1 MRRRRGLT
9 GRPIARTLVHIPH
22 GSERSSHMSRSSSST
37 SRPRQPPPEGVCMSN
52 TRPTA
57 PPQPPALGDP
67 QQMRRVLF
75 SSFLGSAVEFYDFLL
90 YGTAAALVFGQLFFS
105 DLSPVVATIAS
116 FGTLAVGYIVR
127 PLGGVIFGHFGDR
140 IGRKSMLVLTMTLMG
155 AASPILLVLLR
166 LIQGFAVGGEWGGA
180 ALMALEHSDE
190 KNRGFSAS
198 FANMGA
204 PAGAVLSTV
213 VLAIVTLLPGD
224 AFLSWGWRIPFLLSA
239 VLVGIGLYVRLKVT
253 ESPLFEQ
260 EVVTAVAS
268 EKKHLP
274 IIDVLRNNPT
284 SVLLGVGAGL
294 GAFALQALMATF
306 ALTIGVQAGLTR
318 STVLWL
324 FAAGSFLQIFALPAY
339 AALSDRI
346 GRRPV
351 MITGCIAAI
360 IAIYPILLLIA
371 SGNVLGVLLG
381 FVIAMPLVQA
391 AMYGPLAAFT
401 TEIFATG
408 NRYTGA
414 SLGYQ
419 LSSTLGGGFAPLIA
433 ATLVAGTTA
442 GNGLLRVAIFAAAAA
457 LISAITITIAKE
469 SSKRNLVNVKTEH
482 GHVV

>member
-1 MRRRRGLT
+1 
-9 GRPIARTLVHIPH
+9 
-22 GSERSSHMSRSSSST
+22 MSVIDS
-37 SRPRQPPPEGVCMSN
+37 
-52 TRPTA
+52 A
-57 PPQPPALGDP
+57 DP
-67 QQMRRVLF
+67 LAEKQKEMRRVVF
-75 SSFLGSAVEFYDFLL
+75 SSYLGSAVEFYDFLL

-105 DLSPVVATIAS
+105 DLTPVVATIAS
-116 FGTLAVGYIVR
+116 FGTLAVGYVVR

-155 AASPILLVLLR
+155 AASFAIGLLPTFATIGVLAPILLITLR

-180 ALMALEHSDE
+180 ALMALEHSDVN
-190 KNRGFSAS
+190 KRGFSAS

-213 VLAIVTLLPGD
+213 VLAIVTLLPED
-224 AFLSWGWRIPFLLSA
+224 AFLAWGWRIPFLLSA
-239 VLVGIGLYVRLKVT
+239 VLVGIGLYVRLTVT

-260 EVVTAVAS
+260 EVITAVAS

-284 SVLLGVGAGL
+284 SVLLGIGAGL

-306 ALTIGVQAGLTR
+306 ALTIGVQGGLPR

-324 FAAGSFLQIFALPAY
+324 FAAGSFAQIFALPLY
-339 AALSDRI
+339 ATLSDRI
-346 GRRPV
+346 GRRPI
-351 MITGCIAAI
+351 MITGCVAA
-360 IAIYPILLLIA
+360 ALAVYPILLLIA
-371 SGNVLGVLLG
+371 SGSALGVLLG
-381 FVIAMPLVQA
+381 FLVAMPLVQA

-433 ATLVAGTTA
+433 ATLVAGTTT
-442 GNGLLRVAIFAAAAA
+442 GNGLLRVALFAAAAA
-457 LISAITITIAKE
+457 LISAVTVAIAKE
-469 SSKRNLVNVKTEH
+469 SRERDLITVS
-482 GHVV
+482 

>member
-1 MRRRRGLT
+1 MSLT
-9 GRPIARTLVHIPH
+9 
-22 GSERSSHMSRSSSST
+22 SST
-37 SRPRQPPPEGVCMSN
+37 GA
-52 TRPTA
+52 T
-57 PPQPPALGDP
+57 PPALHDP

-116 FGTLAVGYIVR
+116 FGTLAVGYVVR

-155 AASPILLVLLR
+155 AASFAIGLLPTYAAIGALAPILLIVLR
-166 LIQGFAVGGEWGGA
+166 LVQGFAVGGEWGGA

-190 KNRGFSAS
+190 NRRGFSAS

-213 VLAIVTLLPGD
+213 VLAIVTLLPED
-224 AFLSWGWRIPFLLSA
+224 DFLSWGWRIPFLLSA

-268 EKKHLP
+268 EKKRLP
-274 IIDVLRNNPT
+274 IVDVLLNSPR
-284 SVLLGVGAGL
+284 SVLLGIGAGL

-306 ALTIGVQAGLTR
+306 ALTIGVQGGLPR

-324 FAAGSFLQIFALPAY
+324 FAAGSLVQIFALPAY

-351 MITGCIAAI
+351 MITGCVVAMIAV
-360 IAIYPILLLIA
+360 YPVLLLVA
-371 SGNVLGVLLG
+371 SGSVLGVLLG
-381 FVIAMPLVQA
+381 FLIAMPLVQA

-408 NRYTGA
+408 SRYTGA

-419 LSSTLGGGFAPLIA
+419 LSSTLGGGFAPLISA
-433 ATLVAGTTA
+433 ALVAGAT
-442 GNGLLRVAIFAAAAA
+442 GNGLLQVAVFAAAAA
-457 LISAITITIAKE
+457 LISAITIAVAKE
-469 SSKRNLVNVKTEH
+469 SSRQNLITVS
-482 GHVV
+482 

>member
-1 MRRRRGLT
+1 VSKTR
-9 GRPIARTLVHIPH
+9 
-22 GSERSSHMSRSSSST
+22 ST
-37 SRPRQPPPEGVCMSN
+37 SALP
-52 TRPTA
+52 A
-57 PPQPPALGDP
+57 PSPPALGDP

-105 DLSPVVATIAS
+105 DLTPVVATIAS

-127 PLGGVIFGHFGDR
+127 PLGGVVFGHFGDR
-140 IGRKSMLVLTMTLMG
+140 IGRKSMLVLTMTIMG
-155 AASPILLVLLR
+155 GASFAIGLLPTYQTIGLLAPILLILLR
-166 LIQGFAVGGEWGGA
+166 LVQGFAVGGEWGGA

-190 KNRGFSAS
+190 KKRGFSAS

-224 AFLSWGWRIPFLLSA
+224 AFLTWGWRIPFLLSA

-253 ESPLFEQ
+253 ESPLFQ
-260 EVVTAVAS
+260 EEVLEAPLSPAVAAGIPV
-268 EKKHLP
+268 KNRLP
-274 IIDVLRNNPT
+274 IVDVLRNNPT
-284 SVLLGVGAGL
+284 SVLLGIGAGL

-306 ALTIGVQAGLTR
+306 ALTVGVENGLSR

-324 FAAGSFLQIFALPAY
+324 FAAGSFVQIFALPSY

-351 MITGCIAAI
+351 MIAGCIAAI
-360 IAIYPILLLIA
+360 IAVYPILLLVS
-371 SGNVLGVLLG
+371 SGSVLGVLLG
-381 FVIAMPLVQA
+381 FLIAMPLVQA

-442 GNGLLRVAIFAAAAA
+442 GNGLFRVALFAAAAA
-457 LISAITITIAKE
+457 LISAITIGIAKE
-469 SSKRNLVNVKTEH
+469 SSRRNLVAANEDPTAS
-482 GHVV
+482 

>member
-9 GRPIARTLVHIPH
+9 DRPIARTLVHIPH
-22 GSERSSHMSRSSSST
+22 GSERSSHMSCSSSST
-37 SRPRQPPPEGVCMSN
+37 SRPRQPPPEGVSVSH

-57 PPQPPALGDP
+57 PPQPSALGDP

-140 IGRKSMLVLTMTLMG
+140 IGRKSMLVLTMSIMG
-155 AASPILLVLLR
+155 GASFAIGLLPTYAAIGALAPILLILLR

-190 KNRGFSAS
+190 RKRGFSAS

-213 VLAIVTLLPGD
+213 VLAVVTLLPGD

-239 VLVGIGLYVRLKVT
+239 VLVGIG
-253 ESPLFEQ
+253 
-260 EVVTAVAS
+260 
-268 EKKHLP
+268 
-274 IIDVLRNNPT
+274 
-284 SVLLGVGAGL
+284 AGL
-294 GAFALQALMATF
+294 GAFAVQALMATF
-306 ALTIGVQAGLTR
+306 ALTIGVQGGLTR

-324 FAAGSFLQIFALPAY
+324 FAAGSFLQIFALPGY

-351 MITGCIAAI
+351 MIAGCIAAI
-360 IAIYPILLLIA
+360 VAIYPILLLIA
-371 SGNVLGVLLG
+371 SGSTLGVLLG

-442 GNGLLRVAIFAAAAA
+442 GDGLLRVALFAAAAA
-457 LISAITITIAKE
+457 LISAITIAIAKE
-469 SSKRNLVNVKTEH
+469 SSTRNLVTTTA
-482 GHVV
+482 G

>member
-1 MRRRRGLT
+1 MSLT
-9 GRPIARTLVHIPH
+9 SPAGAPTPAVRD
-22 GSERSSHMSRSSSST
+22 
-37 SRPRQPPPEGVCMSN
+37 PR
-52 TRPTA
+52 
-57 PPQPPALGDP
+57 
-67 QQMRRVLF
+67 QMRRVLF

-105 DLSPVVATIAS
+105 DLTPVVATIAS
-116 FGTLAVGYIVR
+116 FGTLAVGYVAR
-127 PLGGVIFGHFGDR
+127 PLGGVVFGHFGDR

-155 AASPILLVLLR
+155 GASFAIGLLPTYAAIGVLAPLLLIVLR
-166 LIQGFAVGGEWGGA
+166 LVQGFAVGGEWGGA
-180 ALMALEHSDE
+180 ALMALEHSDQDR
-190 KNRGFSAS
+190 RGFSAS

-213 VLAIVTLLPGD
+213 VLAVVTLLPED
-224 AFLSWGWRIPFLLSA
+224 AFLTWGWRVPFLLSA
-239 VLVGIGLYVRLKVT
+239 VLVGIGLYVRLTVT

-268 EKKHLP
+268 ERTRLP
-274 IIDVLRNNPT
+274 IVEVLRGNPR
-284 SVLLGVGAGL
+284 SVLLGIGAGI

-306 ALTIGVQAGLTR
+306 ALSVGVQGGLPR

-324 FAAGSFLQIFALPAY
+324 FAAGSLVQVFALPAY

-351 MITGCIAAI
+351 MIAGCVAAVIAA
-360 IAIYPILLLIA
+360 YPVLRLIA
-371 SGNVLGVLLG
+371 SGSVPAVLLG
-381 FVIAMPLVQA
+381 FLIAMPLVQA

-419 LSSTLGGGFAPLIA
+419 LSSTLGGGFAPLISA
-433 ATLVAGTTA
+433 ALVAGTTA
-442 GNGLLRVAIFAAAAA
+442 AAI
-457 LISAITITIAKE
+457 SGAKPPPSVE
-469 SSKRNLVNVKTEH
+469 DSW
-482 GHVV
+482 

>member
-1 MRRRRGLT
+1 
-9 GRPIARTLVHIPH
+9 V
-22 GSERSSHMSRSSSST
+22 ST
-37 SRPRQPPPEGVCMSN
+37 
-52 TRPTA
+52 TRPTVA
-57 PPQPPALGDP
+57 PQQQAPDDAR
-67 QQMRRVLF
+67 QMRRVLF

-105 DLSPVVATIAS
+105 DLTPVVATIAS
-116 FGTLAVGYIVR
+116 FATLAVGYIVR
-127 PLGGVIFGHFGDR
+127 PLGGVVFGHFGDR
-140 IGRKSMLVLTMTLMG
+140 IGRKSMLVLTMSIMG
-155 AASPILLVLLR
+155 AASFAIGLLPTYQTIGILAPILLIALR

-190 KNRGFSAS
+190 KKRGFSAS

-224 AFLSWGWRIPFLLSA
+224 AFLTWGWRIPFLLSA

-260 EVVTAVAS
+260 EIITAVAV
-268 EKKHLP
+268 ETPGKQRLP
-274 IIDVLRNNPT
+274 IFDVLRNNPT
-284 SVLLGVGAGL
+284 SVLLGIGAGL

-306 ALTIGVQAGLTR
+306 ALTIGVQGGLTR

-324 FAAGSFLQIFALPAY
+324 FAAGSFVQIFALPSY

-351 MITGCIAAI
+351 MIAGCLAAVIAV
-360 IAIYPILLLIA
+360 YPVLLLIA
-371 SGNVLGVLLG
+371 SGSVMGVLLG
-381 FVIAMPLVQA
+381 FLIAMPLVQA

-419 LSSTLGGGFAPLIA
+419 LSSTLGGFAPLIA

-442 GNGLLRVAIFAAAAA
+442 GNGLLRVALFAAAAA
-457 LISAITITIAKE
+457 LISAITIAIAKE
-469 SSKRNLVNVKTEH
+469 SSTRNLAAA
-482 GHVV
+482 G

>member
-1 MRRRRGLT
+1 MSN
-9 GRPIARTLVHIPH
+9 ARTIT
-22 GSERSSHMSRSSSST
+22 E
-37 SRPRQPPPEGVCMSN
+37 RQPNEPEKVED
-52 TRPTA
+52 
-57 PPQPPALGDP
+57 PA
-67 QQMRRVLF
+67 QMRRVLF

-127 PLGGVIFGHFGDR
+127 PLGGVVFGHFGDR

-155 AASPILLVLLR
+155 VASFAIGLLPTYDAIGALAPILLILLR

-190 KNRGFSAS
+190 RKRGFSAS

-213 VLAIVTLLPGD
+213 VLAIVTLLPGEM
-224 AFLSWGWRIPFLLSA
+224 FLSWGWRIPFLLSA

-253 ESPLFEQ
+253 ESPLFEK
-260 EVVTAVAS
+260 EVSEAVTAGPTV
-268 EKKHLP
+268 KKRLP
-274 IIDVLRNNPT
+274 IVEVLRTNPKA
-284 SVLLGVGAGL
+284 VLLGIGAGL
-294 GAFALQALMATF
+294 GAFAIQALMATF
-306 ALTIGVQAGLTR
+306 ALTVGVQGGLTR

-351 MITGCIAAI
+351 MIAGCIAVI
-360 IAIYPILLLIA
+360 ISIYPILLLVA

-391 AMYGPLAAFT
+391 AMYGPPAAFT

-442 GNGLLRVAIFAAAAA
+442 GNGLLRVALFAAAAA
-457 LISAITITIAKE
+457 LISAITIAVAKE
-469 SSKRNLVNVKTEH
+469 SSTRKLTTA
-482 GHVV
+482 G

>member
-1 MRRRRGLT
+1 
-9 GRPIARTLVHIPH
+9 
-22 GSERSSHMSRSSSST
+22 
-37 SRPRQPPPEGVCMSN
+37 MSN

-57 PPQPPALGDP
+57 GLPASASPALGDP

-105 DLSPVVATIAS
+105 DLTPVVATIAS
-116 FGTLAVGYIVR
+116 FATLAVGYIVR
-127 PLGGVIFGHFGDR
+127 PLGGVVFGHFGDR
-140 IGRKSMLVLTMTLMG
+140 IGRKSMLVLTMSIMG
-155 AASPILLVLLR
+155 AASFAIGLLPTYQTIGILAPILLIALR

-190 KNRGFSAS
+190 KKRGFSAS

-224 AFLSWGWRIPFLLSA
+224 AFLTWGWRIPFLLSA

-260 EVVTAVAS
+260 EIITAVAV
-268 EKKHLP
+268 ETPGRKRLP
-274 IIDVLRNNPT
+274 ILDVLRNNPT
-284 SVLLGVGAGL
+284 SVLLGIGAGL

-306 ALTIGVQAGLTR
+306 ALTIGVQGGLTR

-324 FAAGSFLQIFALPAY
+324 FAAGSFVQIFALPCY

-351 MITGCIAAI
+351 MIAGCIAAV
-360 IAIYPILLLIA
+360 IAVYPVLLLIA
-371 SGNVLGVLLG
+371 SGSVVGVLLG
-381 FVIAMPLVQA
+381 FLIAMPLVQA

-442 GNGLLRVAIFAAAAA
+442 GNGLLRVALFAAAAA
-457 LISAITITIAKE
+457 LISAITIAIAKE
-469 SSKRNLVNVKTEH
+469 SSKRNLAAT
-482 GHVV
+482 G

>member
-1 MRRRRGLT
+1 
-9 GRPIARTLVHIPH
+9 
-22 GSERSSHMSRSSSST
+22 MST
-37 SRPRQPPPEGVCMSN
+37 TATTNAAQPPG
-52 TRPTA
+52 
-57 PPQPPALGDP
+57 LGDP
-67 QQMRRVLF
+67 RQMRRVLF

-116 FGTLAVGYIVR
+116 FGTLAVGLR
-127 PLGGVIFGHFGDR
+127 RPPLGGVIFGHFGDR
-140 IGRKSMLVLTMTLMG
+140 IGRKSMLVLTMSLMG
-155 AASPILLVLLR
+155 VASFAIGLLPTYATIGVLAPILLIVLR

-190 KNRGFSAS
+190 KRRGFSAS

-213 VLAIVTLLPGD
+213 VLAIVTLLPD
-224 AFLSWGWRIPFLLSA
+224 EAFLVWGWRIPFLLSA

-268 EKKHLP
+268 EKKRLP
-274 IIDVLRNNPT
+274 IVSVLRDHPT
-284 SVLLGVGAGL
+284 SVLLGIGAGL

-306 ALTIGVQAGLTR
+306 ALTVGVQGGLER

-324 FAAGSFLQIFALPAY
+324 FAAGSFVQIFALPAY
-339 AALSDRI
+339 AALSDRV

-351 MITGCIAAI
+351 MIAGCVAAI
-360 IAIYPILLLIA
+360 VAGLPD
-371 SGNVLGVLLG
+371 
-381 FVIAMPLVQA
+381 PA
-391 AMYGPLAAFT
+391 ADRLRFGAGRPARVPHRHAARAGRDVRALAAFT
-401 TEIFATG
+401 SEIFATG

-442 GNGLLRVAIFAAAAA
+442 GNGLLRVALFAAGAA
-457 LISAITITIAKE
+457 LISALTVAIAKE
-469 SSKRNLVNVKTEH
+469 SSRRNLIAAS
-482 GHVV
+482 

>member
-1 MRRRRGLT
+1 VA
-9 GRPIARTLVHIPH
+9 PQQQAPDDAR
-22 GSERSSHMSRSSSST
+22 
-37 SRPRQPPPEGVCMSN
+37 
-52 TRPTA
+52 
-57 PPQPPALGDP
+57 
-67 QQMRRVLF
+67 QMRRVLF

-105 DLSPVVATIAS
+105 DLTPVVATIAS
-116 FGTLAVGYIVR
+116 FATLAVGYIVR
-127 PLGGVIFGHFGDR
+127 PLGGVVFGHFGDR
-140 IGRKSMLVLTMTLMG
+140 IGRKSMLVLTMSIMG
-155 AASPILLVLLR
+155 AASFAIGLLPTYQTIGILAPILLIALR

-190 KNRGFSAS
+190 KKRGFSAS

-224 AFLSWGWRIPFLLSA
+224 AFLTWGWRIPFLLSA

-260 EVVTAVAS
+260 EIITAVAV
-268 EKKHLP
+268 ETPGKQRLP
-274 IIDVLRNNPT
+274 LFDVLRNNPT
-284 SVLLGVGAGL
+284 SVLLGIGAGL

-306 ALTIGVQAGLTR
+306 ALTIGVQGGLTR

-324 FAAGSFLQIFALPAY
+324 FAAGSFVQIFALPSY

-351 MITGCIAAI
+351 MIAGCLAAVIAV
-360 IAIYPILLLIA
+360 YPVLLLIA
-371 SGNVLGVLLG
+371 SGSVMGVLLG
-381 FVIAMPLVQA
+381 FLIAMPLVQA

-401 TEIFATG
+401 TEVFATG

-442 GNGLLRVAIFAAAAA
+442 GNGLLRVALFAAAAA
-457 LISAITITIAKE
+457 LISAITIAIAKE
-469 SSKRNLVNVKTEH
+469 SSTRNLAAA
-482 GHVV
+482 G

>member
-1 MRRRRGLT
+1 
-9 GRPIARTLVHIPH
+9 
-22 GSERSSHMSRSSSST
+22 
-37 SRPRQPPPEGVCMSN
+37 
-52 TRPTA
+52 
-57 PPQPPALGDP
+57 
-67 QQMRRVLF
+67 MRRVLF

-105 DLSPVVATIAS
+105 DLTPVVATIAS
-116 FGTLAVGYIVR
+116 FATLAVGYIVR
-127 PLGGVIFGHFGDR
+127 PLGGVVFGHFGDR
-140 IGRKSMLVLTMTLMG
+140 IGRKSMLVLTMSIMG
-155 AASPILLVLLR
+155 AASFAIGLLPTYQTIGILAPILLIALR

-190 KNRGFSAS
+190 HKRGFSAS

-224 AFLSWGWRIPFLLSA
+224 AFLTWGWRIPFLLSA

-260 EVVTAVAS
+260 EIITAVAV
-268 EKKHLP
+268 ETPGKNRLP
-274 IIDVLRNNPT
+274 IFDVLRNNPT
-284 SVLLGVGAGL
+284 SVLLGIGAGL

-306 ALTIGVQAGLTR
+306 ALTIGVQGGLTR

-324 FAAGSFLQIFALPAY
+324 FAAGSFVQIFALPFY

-351 MITGCIAAI
+351 MIAGCIAAI
-360 IAIYPILLLIA
+360 IAVYPILLLIS

-381 FVIAMPLVQA
+381 FLIAMPLVQA

-433 ATLVAGTTA
+433 ATLVAGTTT
-442 GNGLLRVAIFAAAAA
+442 GNGLFRVALFAAAAA
-457 LISAITITIAKE
+457 LISAITIAIAKE
-469 SSKRNLVNVKTEH
+469 SSKRNLVATA
-482 GHVV
+482 G

>member
-1 MRRRRGLT
+1 
-9 GRPIARTLVHIPH
+9 V
-22 GSERSSHMSRSSSST
+22 
-37 SRPRQPPPEGVCMSN
+37 SN
-52 TRPTA
+52 TRSTTGLPTSG
-57 PPQPPALGDP
+57 PHALGDP

-105 DLSPVVATIAS
+105 DLTPVVATIAS
-116 FGTLAVGYIVR
+116 FATLAVGYIVR
-127 PLGGVIFGHFGDR
+127 PLGGVVFGHFGDR
-140 IGRKSMLVLTMTLMG
+140 IGRKSMLVLTMTIMG
-155 AASPILLVLLR
+155 GASFAIGLLPTYQTIGLLAPILLIVLR

-190 KNRGFSAS
+190 KKRGFSAS

-224 AFLSWGWRIPFLLSA
+224 AFLTWGWRIPFLLSA

-260 EVVTAVAS
+260 EVLETPLRPAVAV
-268 EKKHLP
+268 EKPVKKRLP

-284 SVLLGVGAGL
+284 SVLLGIGAGL

-306 ALTIGVQAGLTR
+306 ALTIGVENGLSR

-324 FAAGSFLQIFALPAY
+324 FAAGSFVQIFALPAY

-351 MITGCIAAI
+351 MIAGCIAAI
-360 IAIYPILLLIA
+360 IAVYPILLLIS
-371 SGNVLGVLLG
+371 SGSVLGVLLG
-381 FVIAMPLVQA
+381 FLIAMPLVQA

-442 GNGLLRVAIFAAAAA
+442 GTGLFRVALFAATAA
-457 LISAITITIAKE
+457 LVSAITIVIAKE
-469 SSKRNLVNVKTEH
+469 SSRRNLVAAN
-482 GHVV
+482 

>member
-1 MRRRRGLT
+1 MSLT
-9 GRPIARTLVHIPH
+9 
-22 GSERSSHMSRSSSST
+22 SST
-37 SRPRQPPPEGVCMSN
+37 GATAPASHDPRQ
-52 TRPTA
+52 
-57 PPQPPALGDP
+57 L
-67 QQMRRVLF
+67 RRVLF

-105 DLSPVVATIAS
+105 DLTPVVATIAS
-116 FGTLAVGYIVR
+116 FGTLAVGYVVR
-127 PLGGVIFGHFGDR
+127 PLGGVVFGHFGDR

-155 AASPILLVLLR
+155 AASFAIGLLPTYATIGALAPVLLIVLR

-190 KNRGFSAS
+190 NRRGFSAS

-213 VLAIVTLLPGD
+213 VLAVVTLLPD
-224 AFLSWGWRIPFLLSA
+224 DDFLAWGWRIPFLLSA

-260 EVVTAVAS
+260 EVITAVAA
-268 EKKHLP
+268 EKKRLP
-274 IIDVLRNNPT
+274 IVDVLRNNPR
-284 SVLLGVGAGL
+284 SVLLGIGAGI

-306 ALTIGVQAGLTR
+306 ALTIGVQGGLPR

-324 FAAGSFLQIFALPAY
+324 FAAGSLVQIFALPAY

-351 MITGCIAAI
+351 MITGCVVAMIAA
-360 IAIYPILLLIA
+360 YPVLRLIA
-371 SGNVLGVLLG
+371 SGSVPAVLLG
-381 FVIAMPLVQA
+381 FLIAMPLVQA

-419 LSSTLGGGFAPLIA
+419 LSSTLGGGFAPLISA
-433 ATLVAGTTA
+433 ALVAGAA
-442 GNGLLRVAIFAAAAA
+442 GNGLLRVAVFAATAAV
-457 LISAITITIAKE
+457 ISAVTIAIAEE
-469 SSKRNLVNVKTEH
+469 SRRRDLVEV
-482 GHVV
+482 G

>member
-1 MRRRRGLT
+1 
-9 GRPIARTLVHIPH
+9 
-22 GSERSSHMSRSSSST
+22 
-37 SRPRQPPPEGVCMSN
+37 
-52 TRPTA
+52 
-57 PPQPPALGDP
+57 
-67 QQMRRVLF
+67 MRRVLF

-105 DLSPVVATIAS
+105 DLTPVVATIAS
-116 FGTLAVGYIVR
+116 FATLAVGYIVR
-127 PLGGVIFGHFGDR
+127 PLGGVVFGHFGDR
-140 IGRKSMLVLTMTLMG
+140 IGRKSMLVLTMSIMG
-155 AASPILLVLLR
+155 AASFAIGLLPTYQSIGILAPILLIALR

-190 KNRGFSAS
+190 KKRGFSAS

-224 AFLSWGWRIPFLLSA
+224 AFLTWGWRIPFLLSA

-260 EVVTAVAS
+260 EIITAVAV
-268 EKKHLP
+268 ETPGRKRLP
-274 IIDVLRNNPT
+274 ILDVLRNNPT
-284 SVLLGVGAGL
+284 SVLLGIGAGL

-306 ALTIGVQAGLTR
+306 ALTIGVQGGLTR

-324 FAAGSFLQIFALPAY
+324 FAAGSFVQIFALPCY

-351 MITGCIAAI
+351 MIAGCIAAV
-360 IAIYPILLLIA
+360 IAVYPVLLLIA
-371 SGNVLGVLLG
+371 SGSVVGVLLG
-381 FVIAMPLVQA
+381 FLIAMPLVQA

-442 GNGLLRVAIFAAAAA
+442 GNGLLRVALFAAAAA
-457 LISAITITIAKE
+457 LISAITIAIAKE
-469 SSKRNLVNVKTEH
+469 SSKRNLAAT
-482 GHVV
+482 G

>member
-1 MRRRRGLT
+1 
-9 GRPIARTLVHIPH
+9 
-22 GSERSSHMSRSSSST
+22 
-37 SRPRQPPPEGVCMSN
+37 
-52 TRPTA
+52 
-57 PPQPPALGDP
+57 
-67 QQMRRVLF
+67 MRRVLF

-105 DLSPVVATIAS
+105 DLTPVVATIAS
-116 FGTLAVGYIVR
+116 FATLAVGYIVR
-127 PLGGVIFGHFGDR
+127 PLGGVVFGHFGDR
-140 IGRKSMLVLTMTLMG
+140 IGRKSMLVLTMTIMG
-155 AASPILLVLLR
+155 GASFAIGLLPTYQTIGLLAPVLLILLR

-190 KNRGFSAS
+190 KKRGFSAS

-224 AFLSWGWRIPFLLSA
+224 AFLTWGWRIPFLLSA

-260 EVVTAVAS
+260 EVLETPLTPAAAVEAPV
-268 EKKHLP
+268 KKRLP
-274 IIDVLRNNPT
+274 IVDVLRNNPT
-284 SVLLGVGAGL
+284 SVLLGIGAGL

-306 ALTIGVQAGLTR
+306 ALTIGVENGLSR

-324 FAAGSFLQIFALPAY
+324 FAAGSFVQIFALPAY

-351 MITGCIAAI
+351 MIAGCIAAI
-360 IAIYPILLLIA
+360 IAVYPILLLIS
-371 SGNVLGVLLG
+371 SGSVLGVLLG
-381 FVIAMPLVQA
+381 FLIAMPLVQA

-442 GNGLLRVAIFAAAAA
+442 GNGLFRVALFAAAAA
-457 LISAITITIAKE
+457 LVSAITIAIAKE
-469 SSKRNLVNVKTEH
+469 SSRRNLVTAN
-482 GHVV
+482 

>member
-1 MRRRRGLT
+1 
-9 GRPIARTLVHIPH
+9 
-22 GSERSSHMSRSSSST
+22 
-37 SRPRQPPPEGVCMSN
+37 
-52 TRPTA
+52 
-57 PPQPPALGDP
+57 
-67 QQMRRVLF
+67 MRRVLF

-105 DLSPVVATIAS
+105 DLTPVVATIAS

-127 PLGGVIFGHFGDR
+127 PLGGVVFGHFGDR
-140 IGRKSMLVLTMTLMG
+140 IGRKSMLVLTMSIMG
-155 AASPILLVLLR
+155 AASFAIGLLPTYQTIGILAPILLILLR

-190 KNRGFSAS
+190 HKRGFSAS

-260 EVVTAVAS
+260 EVITAVAVEP
-268 EKKHLP
+268 EKKRLP
-274 IIDVLRNNPT
+274 IFDVLRNNPT
-284 SVLLGVGAGL
+284 SVLLGIGAGL

-306 ALTIGVQAGLTR
+306 ALTIGVQGGLTR

-351 MITGCIAAI
+351 MIAGCIAAI
-360 IAIYPILLLIA
+360 IAVYPILLLIA

-442 GNGLLRVAIFAAAAA
+442 GNGLLRVALFAAAAA
-457 LISAITITIAKE
+457 LISAITIAIAKE
-469 SSKRNLVNVKTEH
+469 SSKRNLVAA
-482 GHVV
+482 G

>member
-1 MRRRRGLT
+1 
-9 GRPIARTLVHIPH
+9 
-22 GSERSSHMSRSSSST
+22 
-37 SRPRQPPPEGVCMSN
+37 
-52 TRPTA
+52 
-57 PPQPPALGDP
+57 
-67 QQMRRVLF
+67 MRRVLF

-105 DLSPVVATIAS
+105 DLTPVVATIAS
-116 FGTLAVGYIVR
+116 FATLAVGYIVR
-127 PLGGVIFGHFGDR
+127 PLGGVVFGHFGDR
-140 IGRKSMLVLTMTLMG
+140 IGRKSMLVLTMSIMG
-155 AASPILLVLLR
+155 AASFAIGLLPTYQTIGILAPILLIALR

-190 KNRGFSAS
+190 HKRGFSAS

-224 AFLSWGWRIPFLLSA
+224 AFLTWGWRIPFLLSA

-260 EVVTAVAS
+260 EIITAVAV
-268 EKKHLP
+268 ETPGKNRLP
-274 IIDVLRNNPT
+274 IFDVLRNNPT
-284 SVLLGVGAGL
+284 SVLLGIGAGL

-306 ALTIGVQAGLTR
+306 ALTIGVQGGLTR

-324 FAAGSFLQIFALPAY
+324 FAAGSFVQIFALPFY

-351 MITGCIAAI
+351 MIAGCIAAI
-360 IAIYPILLLIA
+360 IAVYPILLLIS

-381 FVIAMPLVQA
+381 FLIAMPLVQA

-433 ATLVAGTTA
+433 ATLVAGTTT
-442 GNGLLRVAIFAAAAA
+442 GNGLFRVALFAAAAA
-457 LISAITITIAKE
+457 LISAITIAIAKE
-469 SSKRNLVNVKTEH
+469 SSKRNLVAIA
-482 GHVV
+482 G

>member
-1 MRRRRGLT
+1 
-9 GRPIARTLVHIPH
+9 
-22 GSERSSHMSRSSSST
+22 
-37 SRPRQPPPEGVCMSN
+37 
-52 TRPTA
+52 
-57 PPQPPALGDP
+57 
-67 QQMRRVLF
+67 MRRVLF

-105 DLSPVVATIAS
+105 DLTPVVATIAS

-140 IGRKSMLVLTMTLMG
+140 IGRKSMLVLTMSLMG
-155 AASPILLVLLR
+155 AASFAIGLLPTYATIGVLAPILLIVLR

-190 KNRGFSAS
+190 NKRGFSAS

-213 VLAIVTLLPGD
+213 VLAIVTLLPGRRVPGLGLAD
-224 AFLSWGWRIPFLLSA
+224 PVPAQSA

-260 EVVTAVAS
+260 EVITAVAS
-268 EKKHLP
+268 EKKRLP
-274 IIDVLRNNPT
+274 IVDVLRNNPT
-284 SVLLGVGAGL
+284 SVLLGIGAGL

-306 ALTIGVQAGLTR
+306 ALTIGVEGGLSR

-324 FAAGSFLQIFALPAY
+324 FAAGSFVQIFALPAY

-351 MITGCIAAI
+351 MIAGCIAAI
-360 IAIYPILLLIA
+360 IAVYPILLLIA
-371 SGNVLGVLLG
+371 SGSVLGVLLG
-381 FVIAMPLVQA
+381 FLIAMPLVQA

-442 GNGLLRVAIFAAAAA
+442 GNGLLRVALFAAAAA
-457 LISAITITIAKE
+457 LISAITIAIAKE
-469 SSKRNLVNVKTEH
+469 SSKRTLVAA
-482 GHVV
+482 G

>member
-1 MRRRRGLT
+1 
-9 GRPIARTLVHIPH
+9 
-22 GSERSSHMSRSSSST
+22 MSL
-37 SRPRQPPPEGVCMSN
+37 
-52 TRPTA
+52 TA
-57 PPQPPALGDP
+57 PSDGASPAAP
-67 QQMRRVLF
+67 RSPRQMRRVLF

-105 DLSPVVATIAS
+105 NLTPVVATIAS
-116 FGTLAVGYIVR
+116 FGTLAVGYVVR

-155 AASPILLVLLR
+155 AASFAIGLLPTHATIGVLAPILLIVLR

-190 KNRGFSAS
+190 DKRGFSAS

-224 AFLSWGWRIPFLLSA
+224 AFLVWGWRIPFLLSA
-239 VLVGIGLYVRLKVT
+239 VLVGIGLYVRLKVS

-260 EVVTAVAS
+260 EVITAVAS
-268 EKKHLP
+268 EKKRLP
-274 IIDVLRNNPT
+274 ILDVLRNNPT
-284 SVLLGVGAGL
+284 SVLLGIGAGV

-306 ALTIGVQAGLTR
+306 ALTIGVENGLSR

-324 FAAGSFLQIFALPAY
+324 FAAGSFVQIFALPAY

-351 MITGCIAAI
+351 MIAGCIAAI
-360 IAIYPILLLIA
+360 IAVYPILLLIA

-442 GNGLLRVAIFAAAAA
+442 GNGLFRVALFAAATA
-457 LISAITITIAKE
+457 LISAITVFIAKE
-469 SSKRNLVNVKTEH
+469 SSKRNLVAAS
-482 GHVV
+482 

>member
-1 MRRRRGLT
+1 MLKKT
-9 GRPIARTLVHIPH
+9 
-22 GSERSSHMSRSSSST
+22 
-37 SRPRQPPPEGVCMSN
+37 
-52 TRPTA
+52 PTFG
-57 PPQPPALGDP
+57 PGTK
-67 QQMRRVLF
+67 RVLAA
-75 SSFLGSAVEFYDFLL
+75 SLVGTSVEFYDF
-90 YGTAAALVFGQLFFS
+90 YIYATAASLVFGPMFFPSKDLAIQQLS
-105 DLSPVVATIAS
+105 SLT
-116 FGTLAVGYIVR
+116 TLAVAFIAR
-127 PLGGVIFGHFGDR
+127 PLGAAVFGHFGDR
-140 IGRKSMLVLTMTLMG
+140 IGRKSMLVLTMSIMG
-155 AASPILLVLLR
+155 AASFAIGLLPTYQTIGILAPILLIVLR

-190 KNRGFSAS
+190 RKRGFSAS

-260 EVVTAVAS
+260 EVITAVPD
-268 EKKHLP
+268 EKKRLP
-274 IIDVLRNNPT
+274 IIDVLRSNPT
-284 SVLLGVGAGL
+284 SVLLGIGAGL

-306 ALTIGVQAGLTR
+306 ALTIGVQGGLTR

-324 FAAGSFLQIFALPAY
+324 FAAGSFVQIFALPSY

-351 MITGCIAAI
+351 MIAGCLAAI
-360 IAIYPILLLIA
+360 VAVYPVLLLIA
-371 SGNVLGVLLG
+371 SGSVLGVLLG
-381 FVIAMPLVQA
+381 FLIAMPLVQA

-442 GNGLLRVAIFAAAAA
+442 GHGLLRVAFFAAAAA
-457 LISAITITIAKE
+457 LISAITIAIAKE
-469 SSKRNLVNVKTEH
+469 SSKQTLATDR
-482 GHVV
+482 